1 MNKWFSVGA
10 GMSRCKQELAD
21 FARFTSQLL
30 HSETRP
36 ISQGCQSG
44 QMDLTVNQ
52 AGFALR
58 RFESYPLQSVSMYC
72 SRMEDNRSEVS
83 RLSIEQSRKNDGN

>member
-1 MNKWFSVGA
+1 
-10 GMSRCKQELAD
+10 MSSCMQELPD

-30 HSETRP
+30 HSEAHS

-58 RFESYPLQSVSMYC
+58 RFESYPCKSLNSVIVGKRRRDEGTKSVTV
-72 SRMEDNRSEVS
+72 EP
-83 RLSIEQSRKNDGN
+83 

>member
-1 MNKWFSVGA
+1 MIGRFSVGA
-10 GMSRCKQELAD
+10 EMSRCERELAD

-30 HSETRP
+30 HSERDT

-58 RFESYPLQSVSMYC
+58 RFESYPLHSLPMVH
-72 SRMEDNRSEVS
+72 
-83 RLSIEQSRKNDGN
+83 

>member
-1 MNKWFSVGA
+1 MISVFSVGA
-10 GMSRCKQELAD
+10 EMSSCEQELAD

-30 HSETRP
+30 QSEPRP
-36 ISQGCQSG
+36 LSQGCQSG

-58 RFESYPLQSVSMYC
+58 TFESYPLH
-72 SRMEDNRSEVS
+72 
-83 RLSIEQSRKNDGN
+83 

>member
-1 MNKWFSVGA
+1 MKRVTVGA
-10 GMSRCKQELAD
+10 ARSRCKQELAD

-30 HSETRP
+30 HSGALP

-58 RFESYPLQSVSMYC
+58 RFESYPLQSLC
-72 SRMEDNRSEVS
+72 
-83 RLSIEQSRKNDGN
+83 